1 MYNSYLLP
9 ISSLRG
15 FAQAEVC
22 DVKKGSKHQLLVQRD
37 RAPNFQFKFLNK
49 DREIVVYLKKA
60 NQCLNDDFDNFI
72 KVGVYLESDLDCIL
86 RALKVLFP
94 KMTIFLVC
102 PTKLYQ
108 LWKIKFRDVLL
119 VEEAEIFG

>member
-1 MYNSYLLP
+1 MCNSYLLP
-9 ISSLRG
+9 LSPLRG
-15 FAQAEVC
+15 FAQAEVF
-22 DVKKGSKHQLLVQRD
+22 DVKKGSKHQLLVKRD
-37 RAPNFQFKFLNK
+37 KAPNFQFKFLSK
-49 DREIVVYLKKA
+49 DREIVAYLKKG

-102 PTKLYQ
+102 PRKLYQ
-108 LWKIKFRDVLL
+108 LWKIKFRNAILL
-119 VEEAEIFG
+119 KAEECFY